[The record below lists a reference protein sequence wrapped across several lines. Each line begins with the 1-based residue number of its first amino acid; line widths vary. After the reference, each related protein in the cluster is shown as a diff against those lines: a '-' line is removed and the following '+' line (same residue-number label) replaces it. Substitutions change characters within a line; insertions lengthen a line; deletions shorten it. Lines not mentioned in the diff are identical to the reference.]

1 MPNWCINKL
10 TVTNS
15 TPKLEE
21 FLKEHGLSFEA
32 IVKPDRPEV
41 DEDGS
46 ETINAQVHAW
56 GTKWDL
62 NKDEALESGTSL
74 LENGSCDFNTAW
86 SPPSEAIRALSELT
100 GASFLLAYYELG
112 CWFWGV
118 EDISEGFIYPEL
130 DSNETQEQLHEFLV
144 QYMDYSTEEATEAVG
159 WDEEDEEEEEEKEEE
174 ESKA

>member
-1 MPNWCINKL
+1 MPNWCSSRL

-46 ETINAQVHAW
+46 GTINAQVHAW

-74 LENGSCDFNTAW
+74 LENGSCNFNTAW

-112 CWFWGV
+112 CWFWGL
-118 EDISEGFIYPEL
+118 EYISEGFISPEL
-130 DSNETQEQLHEFLV
+130 DGDETKEQLKEFLMEHFGYDEDDANETI
-144 QYMDYSTEEATEAVG
+144 G
-159 WDEEDEEEEEEKEEE
+159 IDEDN
-174 ESKA
+174 A